1 MSEVIT
7 IGEPLVLFGAA
18 GSAETDKELSEVE
31 YFQRFLAGAEI
42 NVCIGL
48 SRLGHSAEY
57 ITKLGNDPFGAFVL
71 KSLNDE
77 SVGTS
82 YITSTGDYFTGF
94 QIKSKVSTG
103 DPKIF
108 YFRKNSAASHFDG
121 KDLEGLNWE
130 NVKYIHLSGIFPAL
144 SENTRKAFY
153 SLIDLAKAKH
163 VGTVFDPNLRPQL
176 WKSQT
181 EMIATINDIAFK
193 SDMVMPGIE
202 EGFILTGS
210 KNADKIADF
219 YLERGVKLVIVK
231 LGEKGAFV
239 KNRNESYTVKG
250 FKVDKIV
257 DTVGAGDGFAAGV
270 ISGLLEGLSVKDS
283 VVRGNAIGALAIMS
297 PGDNDGYP
305 TSRQLK
311 EFMELHRTEQ

>member
-71 KSLNDE
+71 KSLSDE
-77 SVGTS
+77 NVGTS
-82 YITSTGDYFTGF
+82 YITSTADYFTGF
-94 QIKSKVSTG
+94 QIKSKVSAG

-121 KDLEGLNWE
+121 KDLEDLNWE

-181 EMIATINDIAFK
+181 EMIATINDIAFR

-210 KNADKIADF
+210 KNADEIADF

-239 KNRNESYTVKG
+239 KSRNESYTVKG

-270 ISGLLEGLSVKDS
+270 ISGLLEGLSVRDS

-305 TSRQLK
+305 TSQQLK
-311 EFMELHRTEQ
+311 EFMKLHRTEQ